1 MRLHNSDRP
10 LISVH
15 FPKAGGVSF
24 LSALNE
30 AFGADKVLKTYDCD
44 PVDPSNPWWIHP
56 TWFRHNRPSTVK
68 PYMAVHGHFPIQKY
82 DLVSPAVRVVMLR
95 EPVEN
100 LISIYYYW
108 KSLFDSPAEGHG
120 IYAFVKKQRLSLL
133 EMAQIPVLRRLMSV
147 TFFGDF
153 DMRRFD
159 VIGAHERRS
168 EFIDEVSKVVG
179 IPLSTAHRENVTPP
193 SEERGNVLSDTIMIT
208 KLRYLL
214 QDDIRFYE
222 TYTGAGSRK
231 VRSFFLASSD
241 LLRLSRRVP
250 FPGKR

>member
-1 MRLHNSDRP
+1 MRR
-10 LISVH
+10 
-15 FPKAGGVSF
+15 
-24 LSALNE
+24 SALIKCSRLTTVTLLIQ
-30 AFGADKVLKTYDCD
+30 AILGGF
-44 PVDPSNPWWIHP
+44 HP
-56 TWFRHNRPSTVK
+56 TWFRHNRPSTVN
-68 PYMAVHGHFPIQKY
+68 PFMAVHGHFPIQKY

-159 VIGAHERRS
+159 VIGAHEHRS
-168 EFIDEVSKVVG
+168 EFIDEFLRSSVSHCRQR
-179 IPLSTAHRENVTPP
+179 I
-193 SEERGNVLSDTIMIT
+193 ERT
-208 KLRYLL
+208 
-214 QDDIRFYE
+214 
-222 TYTGAGSRK
+222 
-231 VRSFFLASSD
+231 
-241 LLRLSRRVP
+241 
-250 FPGKR
+250 